1 MQKMARS
8 NSKHDKSFMT
18 PQAALDAQI
27 EKYRFMTGEERLKL
41 ALDLHELSCEIARA
55 GIRYQHPEASVDEV
69 ERLLRERITLAHSL

>member
-1 MQKMARS
+1 
-8 NSKHDKSFMT
+8 MT

-27 EKYRFMTGEERLKL
+27 EKYRAMTGEERLKL

-69 ERLLRERITLAHSL
+69 VRLLRERIALAHSL